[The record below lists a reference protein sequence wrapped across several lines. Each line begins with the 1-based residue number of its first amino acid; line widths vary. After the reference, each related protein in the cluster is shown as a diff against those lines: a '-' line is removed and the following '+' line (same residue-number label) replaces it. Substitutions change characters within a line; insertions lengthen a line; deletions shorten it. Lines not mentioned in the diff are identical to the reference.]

1 MKKENKS
8 LFLYTA
14 LIFLV
19 SIVMILIAFVG
30 QNNIQKM
37 QPETDS
43 SGVTITE
50 KVDQLSEEN
59 RLLLEERID
68 LTRKNE
74 SLTDE
79 NNNLKTQNELL
90 SKEVDILNKFIQ
102 IENLISEKKLDE
114 AKEIYATIDAAA
126 LNDTQRLIYDKITQK
141 LN

>member
-1 MKKENKS
+1 
-8 LFLYTA
+8 
-14 LIFLV
+14 
-19 SIVMILIAFVG
+19 MILIAFVG

-90 SKEVDILNKFIQ
+90 AKEVDILNKFIQ

-126 LNDTQRLIYDKITQK
+126 LTDTQKLTYDKITEK

>member
-43 SGVTITE
+43 SGITISE

-59 RLLLEERID
+59 RLLLEERIT

-74 SLTDE
+74 TLTEE
-79 NNNLKTQNELL
+79 NNNLKNQVETL
-90 SKEVDILNKFIQ
+90 SKEAEILNKFIQ
-102 IENLISEKKLDE
+102 IKDLLNEDKKEE
-114 AKEIYATIDAAA
+114 ASAIYMSIDAAS
-126 LNDTQRLIYDKITQK
+126 LNETQKAIYDKIEIQ
-141 LN
+141 